1 MFELSDVKK
10 KLIRTDGNLLIL
22 GGPGSGKTTIA
33 LLKARHDIIN
43 NSLLSGQQILFLS
56 FARVT
61 VSRVEEKLAG
71 LDFSNEIKRQIEIN
85 TYHGFTWNILKSHG
99 YLLCDF
105 RQINLLPPPEAAA
118 KLAEIT
124 TEPERHSEKI
134 RLFYEEGCLHFDI
147 FAELC
152 LELFNQSDSLC
163 KIICNRYP
171 IIIFDEFQDTNP
183 SEWELIKKLGAY
195 SKIIALADAE
205 QRIYDFRGADPARID
220 DYNNHFSPAFFD
232 FETENN
238 RSNGTDITNFGN
250 DLLKGKTKGIQY
262 NDVRCI
268 AYLFS
273 NPPHIRLKTEVLSA
287 RNRLSQLDNDW
298 SLAILV
304 PTNKLML
311 QISDVLSA
319 RQNFANGHVLPS
331 INHDVAVDQAA
342 LSLAAVFIAGLMEQG
357 EPDMEV
363 MDRLVSH
370 LNDYVRGRGGEKISK
385 KDIGLSR
392 SLEQYIKTRSAK
404 TNKPMLLECRQL
416 AFACSE
422 VKLCGNPIDDW
433 ISMRD
438 TINSCKSDALKKLAK
453 DALFI
458 KLLHRGSVLQAG
470 LVGLWREQSN
480 YKGAVNL
487 VRNALL
493 QEHFSMTAKIPK
505 GILLMTIHK
514 AKGKEFD
521 EVIIYE
527 DVHNGKFLYRL
538 NDPNEIRKSRFLL
551 RVAVTRAMKKATILT
566 PQQEKCPLLFS

>member
-1 MFELSDVKK
+1 MFELSDAKRELLK
-10 KLIRTDGNLLIL
+10 TDGNLLIL

-33 LLKARHDIIN
+33 LLKARYDIIN

-61 VSRVEEKLAG
+61 VSRVEEQLAG
-71 LDFSNEIKRQIEIN
+71 LDFSSEIKRQIEIN
-85 TYHGFTWNILKSHG
+85 TYHGFTWSILKSHG
-99 YLLCDF
+99 YLLCNF

-118 KLAEIT
+118 KLAEIAT
-124 TEPERHSEKI
+124 DQRHSEKR
-134 RLFYEEGCLHFDI
+134 RLFFEEGSLHFDL
-147 FAELC
+147 FAELSS
-152 LELFNQSDSLC
+152 ELLSQSDPLC

-171 IIIFDEFQDTNP
+171 IIIFDEFQDTNL

-232 FETENN
+232 FKTENN

-250 DLLKGKTKGIQY
+250 DLLKGKTKGTHY
-262 NDVRCI
+262 NDVQCI
-268 AYLFS
+268 AYPFS
-273 NPPHIRLKTEVLSA
+273 NPSHIKLKTEVLLA
-287 RNRLSQLDNDW
+287 RSRLNKIDSDW

-304 PTNKLML
+304 PSNKLML
-311 QISDVLSA
+311 QISDVLSG
-319 RQNFANGHVLPS
+319 RQSFDNGRRVLPS
-331 INHDVAVDQAA
+331 ISHDVAVDQAA

-357 EPDMEV
+357 DPDLEV
-363 MDRLVSH
+363 MDRLVNH

-385 KDIGLSR
+385 KDISFSR

-404 TNKPMLLECRQL
+404 TNKPMLIECHQL

-422 VKLCGNPIDDW
+422 VQLCGNPIDDW
-433 ISMRD
+433 ISMRNTLD
-438 TINSCKSDALKKLAK
+438 GCKSDALKQLAK

-458 KLLHRGSVLQAG
+458 KLLHRGSVLQSG
-470 LVGLWREQSN
+470 LAELWREQNN

-493 QEHFSMTAKIPK
+493 QEHFSMTARVPK
-505 GILLMTIHK
+505 GVLLMTIHK

-527 DVHNGKFLYRL
+527 DVYNGRFLHNP
-538 NDPNEIRKSRFLL
+538 NDPNEIRKSRLLL
-551 RVAVTRAMKKATILT
+551 RVAVTRAKKKATLLT
-566 PQQEKCPLLFS
+566 PSKEKCPLF